1 MARVMTQEKLN
12 ELSQEMYEILYP
24 YGKPKFNLDKKDFT
38 RLLFVLDDLSTTPI
52 FSDEDK
58 DNA

>member
-24 YGKPKFNLDKKDFT
+24 DDKPKFNLDKKDFT

-52 FSDEDK
+52 FSVKE
-58 DNA
+58 